1 MKLQDRKILL
11 GVTGSIAAYK
21 AAFLIRSLVSEGAEV
36 QIVMTK
42 PAKEFIT
49 PLSLSTL
56 SGRPVLSDFSDTDTG
71 QWVNHVEW
79 GLWADLI
86 LVAPVTANTL
96 AKLAHGRADD
106 LLSTICLSARCPIFL
121 APAMDLDMFIH
132 PSTQQ
137 NLNALVNFG
146 YRVIG
151 PGSGALASGLSGEG
165 RMTEPED
172 IVESIVHHFAPNPY
186 LEGKKVLIS
195 AGPTREAIDPVRYI
209 SNHSSGKMGVAL
221 AEEFAL
227 RGAQVFLV
235 VGPGVNPPK
244 NGSIVVHRVVSAA
257 EMESECIRL
266 FPDATITIMAAAVA
280 DYTPVHAEKGKIKK
294 KEETFQLS
302 LRKTTDIVALMG
314 EMKKQGQFVAGF
326 ALETDDELKNAIS
339 KLESKNLDL
348 IVLNSMNDP
357 GAGFNSPFNK
367 ITMIEKNHNITPCI
381 LKPKAE
387 VASDIAD
394 KIISLLTHS

>member
-21 AAFLIRSLVSEGAEV
+21 TAFLIRSLINEGAEV
-36 QIVMTK
+36 QVVMTYS
-42 PAKEFIT
+42 AKEFIT
-49 PLSLSTL
+49 PLTLSTL
-56 SGRPVLSDFSDTDTG
+56 SGKPVLSDFSDTNSG

-79 GLWADLI
+79 GRWAELI

-106 LLSTICLSARCPIFL
+106 LLSTICLSARCQIFL

-137 NLNALVNFG
+137 NLLTLVNLG

-151 PGSGALASGLSGEG
+151 PGSGALASGLTGEG

-172 IVESIVHHFAPNPY
+172 IAVAVVRHFAPEP
-186 LEGKKVLIS
+186 LLKGKKVLVT
-195 AGPTREAIDPVRYI
+195 AGPTCEAIDPVRYI
-209 SNHSSGKMGVAL
+209 SNHSSGRMGVAL
-221 AEEFAL
+221 AEEFAS
-227 RGAQVFLV
+227 RGAQVSLV
-235 VGPGVNPPK
+235 MGPGVNPPK
-244 NGSIVVHRVVSAA
+244 NGSIIVSRVVSAS

-266 FPDATITIMAAAVA
+266 FPDASITIMAAAVA
-280 DYTPVHAEKGKIKK
+280 DYTPVHTEKGKIKK
-294 KEETFQLS
+294 KEEVFNLS
-302 LRKTTDIVALMG
+302 LRKTTDILALMG
-314 EMKKQGQFVAGF
+314 KMKKKGQFVTGF
-326 ALETDDELKNAIS
+326 ALEKDDELKNAIS
-339 KLESKNLDL
+339 KLDNKNLDL

-394 KIISLLTHS
+394 KIISLLFHT